1 MNIFDYVQKYGHLT
15 FKEKEF
21 NDIDN
26 LVFCSLSYL
35 NFTDTSININNHT
48 IEYIGREFLSLY
60 TFKEIKKLGIPQK
73 NGYLLL
79 QSVINTRRYKNI
91 VVHDYVYTV
100 DENKQFC
107 AMMFRI
113 NKDTEYMCF
122 EGTDETVVGWKED
135 FELSY
140 KFPIPSQVSA
150 IKYANKHIKMHG
162 PNIII
167 GGHSKGGNLALVA
180 AMYTRQYKQFRVKKV
195 YSNDGPGLRKKE
207 FMSGQYRRIKR
218 KYTHIVPNNSM
229 VGIILRND
237 IYNVV
242 KSNRRGLLGHAIAS
256 WQIEDDHLVESK
268 LSDSSIK
275 LEQNIISWLE
285 NHTDKEKKYIVESVF
300 GIFEEASVKKFI
312 ELDNLTNIK
321 KVINNAKN
329 IDKTTKDLLIDI
341 FVNILDL
348 KFLKKESN

>member
-91 VVHDYVYTV
+91 IVHDYVYTV

-140 KFPIPSQVSA
+140 KFPIPSQISA

-218 KYTHIVPNNSM
+218 KYIHIIPEHSIVGMLLNNDNNFVVKTNTRGILSHALAYWMIQDDRLIETKISNKSIEFENNLKLWLEKNNSKEREKL
-229 VGIILRND
+229 VKTVFKVLEDND
-237 IYNVV
+237 IYSFAKIGGIN
-242 KSNRRGLLGHAIAS
+242 KI
-256 WQIEDDHLVESK
+256 
-268 LSDSSIK
+268 IK
-275 LEQNIISWLE
+275 II
-285 NHTDKEKKYIVESVF
+285 N
-300 GIFEEASVKKFI
+300 GIR
-312 ELDNLTNIK
+312 
-321 KVINNAKN
+321 N
-329 IDKTTKDLLIDI
+329 IDKHTKNLMIDLISSTIDLNI
-341 FVNILDL
+341 FKD
-348 KFLKKESN
+348 